1 VHSSQI
7 NNSFER
13 RTQQTQQKFF
23 QLKFSPQFE
32 MIFPK
37 FIIKTFVPKLI
48 VSYDKIVR
56 LKLQCLFCFHRNAV
70 GVFPVH
76 FLQAKKPLMQ
86 RNEDVTFMHMRLAQE
101 NIKHIHANDY
111 RVYASWRLCG

>member
-1 VHSSQI
+1 
-7 NNSFER
+7 
-13 RTQQTQQKFF
+13 
-23 QLKFSPQFE
+23 
-32 MIFPK
+32 M
-37 FIIKTFVPKLI
+37 
-48 VSYDKIVR
+48 
-56 LKLQCLFCFHRNAV
+56 

-101 NIKHIHANDY
+101 NIKHIYANDY

>member
-1 VHSSQI
+1 MMRANSSCNFPVHSSQI

-37 FIIKTFVPKLI
+37 FIIKILVPKLI

-70 GVFPVH
+70 GVFPG
-76 FLQAKKPLMQ
+76 
-86 RNEDVTFMHMRLAQE
+86 TF
-101 NIKHIHANDY
+101 I
-111 RVYASWRLCG
+111 ASQKTINAT